1 MKSRAGDDLGMLDEP
16 LGTVEARQLASRI
29 LEDRRAIRFT
39 THARDEMAKD
49 HMDEPDA
56 ILAVASGVVE
66 SIDFERGT

>member
-1 MKSRAGDDLGMLDEP
+1 
-16 LGTVEARQLASRI
+16 
-29 LEDRRAIRFT
+29 
-39 THARDEMAKD
+39 MAKD